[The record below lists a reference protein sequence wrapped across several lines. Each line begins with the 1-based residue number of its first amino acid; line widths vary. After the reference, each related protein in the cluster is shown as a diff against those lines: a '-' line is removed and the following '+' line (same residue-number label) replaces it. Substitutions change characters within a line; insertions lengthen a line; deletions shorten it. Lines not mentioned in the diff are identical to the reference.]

1 MYNRMTV
8 YKGNISII
16 FNKDWEKKKKKG
28 ERERAEKA
36 FVYEGIYENE
46 KKKRL
51 LFTYN

>member
-1 MYNRMTV
+1 MYNRMVV
-8 YKGNISII
+8 YKGNIRII
-16 FNKDWEKKKKKG
+16 FNKDKKKKKKKK
-28 ERERAEKA
+28 ERVEKA